1 MPHTNFT
8 VLIVMCGHALLAGA
22 LSSGAPLYAKT
33 QRGLLHCALSRL
45 LSLARSGERKNGKT
59 QQRKMMKKK
68 KKREKRVEGEK
79 ETEYDD

>member
-8 VLIVMCGHALLAGA
+8 ILIVICGHTLLARA
-22 LSSGAPLYAKT
+22 LSSSAPLYAKT

-45 LSLARSGERKNGKT
+45 LSLARSGE
-59 QQRKMMKKK
+59 
-68 KKREKRVEGEK
+68 KKRKDAEKDDEEEEETRKEGEK